1 MKKSI
6 ITLLISMVMVLS
18 IFLPVTTGNVF
29 ETGKDTTYKE
39 YAQKD
44 IGFRDS
50 KIHSELL
57 DKIAKEE
64 DKEESIIVTVGKG
77 KNKDNVE
84 KTLLQ
89 ARGKEIKHHKLANAF
104 SAKVKVKDI
113 KNIAEIPDVE
123 RIYPDFKVKV
133 ALDDSVPIIRAD
145 TLWSKYNGSGI
156 TVAVIDTGIDKN
168 HPDLKNK
175 VVNEV
180 SFVPDE
186 PSPDD
191 GFGHGTHVAGIV
203 AGSGAASG
211 SKYTGVAP
219 GASLMNVKVLGKYGW
234 GTASSVMSGIE
245 YAVDHGA
252 DVISLSIGAGFWPPD
267 GTDPV
272 AMTANAAVDAG
283 VVVVAAA
290 GNSGAPF
297 LIISPAS
304 AEKVIAVGATTKQ
317 DNIAMYS
324 SEGPTWDHRIK
335 PEVVAPG
342 GAAYIESDPA
352 GLGIVSAKAPGSLL
366 DIWLPEYS
374 VDKYYMALSGTSMA
388 TPHVSGVAAL
398 MLQAHPDWTPQ
409 KIKKQLMNTGVDL
422 GYDPITQ
429 GAGRIDAK
437 MAVESTLNVAP
448 AALSYI
454 ANPGSYDDI
463 VLEISNS
470 GKKKMTASFSSTGDV
485 DVKFQ
490 KDTITVEP
498 GKTRKVK
505 VKIGVPAGVSAGLH
519 YGSIVVRG
527 NDNAQSVRLP
537 VLIDTPMTFVNRIS
551 EFSDVIK
558 LKTSEYYSTGTKY
571 YYFDVP
577 QRIPGITS
585 TMRID
590 SVPGYLYLYLLD
602 PSGEFVDYDYSY
614 SEKPVA
620 NVSVINPKPGRWMLL
635 VDSYIFD
642 PAIENVSIAMST
654 NLNSL
659 TIEPVSWIIPS
670 VISTGTGVNQTFT
683 VTNTGEAGKSVQVES
698 YIAVPNSSASGVFSG
713 DVIYNIDM
721 PTTSGSHT
729 FDIPADAVEYTLT
742 MTALNNT
749 AVLVAD
755 IFNPD
760 GMWTDSIWFGLWE
773 PSTASTKIY
782 EPVSGTWRVDIWP
795 IYAETSTTEYYRGS
809 YDVLSKNTS
818 WITSSPESL
827 VIQAKSQG
835 RFTSTLTPPADAN
848 GDYTGKLT
856 ISGNGEVLK
865 VPVSVSAGQSVTYP
879 GNFTGDIRNKAWR
892 YYSVNLNSDHL
903 NAIITWD
910 NIYNDIDLFAFDP
923 SGKAVASSVQT
934 NTREESVNVSNPVAG
949 TWTVGVYGYDVIDV
963 QRFSGTVD

>member
-1 MKKSI
+1 MGAKSTT
-6 ITLLISMVMVLS
+6 TLLICMVMILS
-18 IFLPVTTGNVF
+18 IFTPAVMGI
-29 ETGKDTTYKE
+29 KDLESKRTDTYRDYILKG
-39 YAQKD
+39 
-44 IGFRDS
+44 IGFKES
-50 KIHSELL
+50 NIHSELL
-57 DKIAKEE
+57 DQIAKEE
-64 DKEESIIVTVGKG
+64 DKEVSIIVTVGKG

-84 KTLLQ
+84 NALTK
-89 ARGKEIKHHKLANAF
+89 AKGEKIKHYKLANAF

-113 KNIAEIPDVE
+113 KSIAGVPDVE

-180 SFVPDE
+180 SFAPDE
-186 PSPDD
+186 PSPED

-374 VDKYYMALSGTSMA
+374 VDKYYLALSGTSMA

-409 KIKKQLMNTGVDL
+409 KIKQQLMNTGMDL

-437 MAVESTLNVAP
+437 LAVEGTLNVAP

-454 ANPGSYDDI
+454 ANPGSYDDM

-470 GKKKMTASFSSTGDV
+470 GKKKMTVTFSSTGDV

-505 VKIGVPAGVSAGLH
+505 VKIGVPAGVRAGLH

-527 NDNAQSVRLP
+527 NDQSAKLP

-577 QRIPGITS
+577 QGIPGITS
-585 TMRID
+585 TMRTD
-590 SVPGYLYLYLLD
+590 SVPGYVFFYLLD
-602 PSGEFVDYDYSY
+602 PAGEFVDYDYSY

-620 NVSVINPKPGRWMLL
+620 NVSAINPKPGRWMLL
-635 VDSYIFD
+635 VDSWIFD

-698 YIAVPNSSASGVFSG
+698 YIAVPNSSASGIFSG

-721 PTTSGSHT
+721 TTTSGSHT

-760 GMWTDSIWFGLWE
+760 GMWTDSVWFGLWE
-773 PSTASTKIY
+773 PSTASTKIN
-782 EPVSGTWRVDIWP
+782 EPASGTWKVEVWP
-795 IYAETSTTEYYRGS
+795 VYAETSTTEYYRGS

-856 ISGNGEVLK
+856 ISGSGEVLK

-892 YYSVNLNSDHL
+892 YYNVNVESSQL
-903 NAIITWD
+903 NAIIAWD
-910 NIYNDIDLFAFDP
+910 NIDNDIDLFAFDP
-923 SGKAVASSVQT
+923 YGVAVASSTRT
-934 NTREESVNVSNPVAG
+934 NTTNETVNVPNPTAG
-949 TWTVGVYGYDVIDV
+949 TWTIGVYGYNVKGI
-963 QRFSGTVD
+963 QQFWGTVS